1 MPYYYNY
8 RWRRRRPRRYW
19 RRRIKRPFRPRLWR
33 RRHRWVRKR
42 KLKRIRISQ
51 YQPHYIKR
59 LNITGTYPLIL
70 ATRQRLSNN
79 LNCYLDSIAPH
90 EVPGGGGFSICNF
103 SLYSLYQ
110 EHLQLHNWWSTSNEN
125 MPLIRFLGCT
135 VTLYRQANLDYLFY
149 YRNSYP
155 MTASLT
161 TYQST
166 NPQAMLLTKR
176 VRIMACK
183 QHNKNKKPYKKIHI
197 KPPAQL
203 QNKWYF
209 QREIAQVPLVQF
221 ITTACSLDR
230 MYLNSSSI
238 STTLGFTTLDS
249 NGFMQR
255 FMKENTTTPY
265 MPLTGQ
271 LMFAGENGTTIQN
284 MLLGNCI
291 LLGTVTNA
299 TEGTMIKS
307 VPEKEIPKDWGTNF
321 GTISKR
327 LYGAYMNSQ
336 HWGNPFMPHWFHGD
350 LRIVI
355 TNKTIKDLC
364 IQFKS
369 CTIENAKLS
378 ENFVKKTQ
386 KYQELKYNPFA
397 DKGAGNILYLLPINS
412 HVHSYGWEPPTD
424 KDVICKDL
432 PLNVL
437 MWGYLD
443 FQRKCKE
450 YNDID
455 TTCVCVFQSP
465 YVSPPGHCKFLIP
478 LDQDFLNGNSPYFD
492 EGRKTTSDYYNWH
505 PKVRFQMQTINA
517 IACSGPAT
525 TKLPPQVSVECH
537 LKYKFRFKIGGEPA
551 PMSILKNPEEQPE
564 WNIPNNLL
572 QTTSLQN
579 PTAPFEHLL
588 WKFDERR
595 GVLTKRAAK
604 RITRDIQTETNILPI
619 AETATWCPTTLN
631 KDQETPETTSSEE
644 EETSTTEERLHQ
656 QRRKQKLLRKLINR
670 MLLRL
675 TTLQ

>member
-1 MPYYYNY
+1 M
-8 RWRRRRPRRYW
+8 
-19 RRRIKRPFRPRLWR
+19 
-33 RRHRWVRKR
+33 
-42 KLKRIRISQ
+42 
-51 YQPHYIKR
+51 
-59 LNITGTYPLIL
+59 
-70 ATRQRLSNN
+70 
-79 LNCYLDSIAPH
+79 
-90 EVPGGGGFSICNF
+90 PGGGGFSICNF
-103 SLYSLYQ
+103 SLYTLYQ
-110 EHLQLHNWWSTSNEN
+110 ENLQLRNWWSTSNEN

-135 VTLYRQANLDYLFY
+135 VTLYRQASLDYLFY

-166 NPQAMLLTKR
+166 NPQAMMLTKR
-176 VRIMACK
+176 VKIMACK
-183 QHNKNKKPYKKIHI
+183 QHNRNKKPYKKFFI
-197 KPPAQL
+197 KPPSQL

-209 QREIAQVPLVQF
+209 QKEIAQVPLVQF

-238 STTLGFTTLDS
+238 SSTLGFTTLDS

-255 FMKENTTTPY
+255 FMKENTTSPY
-265 MPLTGQ
+265 MPQTGQ
-271 LMFAGENGTTIQN
+271 LMFLAKNGSKIQD
-284 MLLGNCI
+284 MLLTELT
-291 LLGTVTNA
+291 LLGTVTEA
-299 TEGTMIKS
+299 TEGIHIGAAPT
-307 VPEKEIPKDWGTNF
+307 KEIPEDWGTSYGNP
-321 GTISKR
+321 SKR
-327 LYGAYMNSQ
+327 LYRVYTESKY
-336 HWGNPFMPHWFHGD
+336 WGNPFLPIWFHGD
-350 LRIVI
+350 QRILI

-364 IQFKS
+364 DQFKNTTDTN
-369 CTIENAKLS
+369 CKLTTG
-378 ENFVKKTQ
+378 FVEKTQ
-386 KYQELKYNPFA
+386 LYQELRYNPFA

-412 HVHSYGWEPPTD
+412 HLHSYGWDPPTD

-437 MWGYLD
+437 LWGYLD

-455 TTCVCVFQSP
+455 TTCICVFQSP
-465 YVSPPGHCKFLIP
+465 YVSPPGHCKFIIP
-478 LDQDFLNGNSPYFD
+478 LDEDFLTGNSPYFD
-492 EGRKTTSDYYNWH
+492 GGRKTNSDYYNWH
-505 PKVRFQMQTINA
+505 PKVRFQMRTLNA

-525 TKLPPQVSVECH
+525 VKLPPLISTECH
-537 LKYKFRFKIGGEPA
+537 LKYKFHFKIGGEPA
-551 PMSILKNPEEQPE
+551 PMSVLKNPEDQPQ

-604 RITRDIQTETNILPI
+604 RITRVIQTETNILPI
-619 AETATWCPTTLN
+619 AETASWCPTTLS

-644 EETSTTEERLHQ
+644 EEASTTEERLHH

-675 TTLQ
+675 TTLE

>member
-1 MPYYYNY
+1 MPYYNTY

-19 RRRIKRPFRPRLWR
+19 RRRFRRPFRYRFWR
-33 RRHRWVRKR
+33 RRRWVRKR
-42 KLKRIRISQ
+42 KLPKIKLTQ

-59 LNITGTYPLIL
+59 LTITGYYPLIL
-70 ATRQRLSNN
+70 STKERLSNN

-90 EVPGGGGFSICNF
+90 EVPGGGGFQICNF
-103 SLYSLYQ
+103 SLYSLYK
-110 EHLQLHNWWSTSNEN
+110 EHLQLRNWWSTSNEN
-125 MPLIRFLGCT
+125 MPLIRFLGCS
-135 VTLYRQANLDYLFY
+135 VTLYRENSLDYLFY

-155 MTASLT
+155 MTAGLT

-176 VRIMACK
+176 VKIMACK
-183 QHNKNKKPYKKIHI
+183 QHNKNKKPYKKINI
-197 KPPAQL
+197 KPPSQL

-221 ITTACSLDR
+221 IASACSLDR

-238 STTLGFTTLDS
+238 STTLGFVTLDT

-255 FMKENTTTPY
+255 FMTQNTTSPY

-271 LMFAGENGTTIQN
+271 IMFAAPNGNKIQE
-284 MLLGNCI
+284 MLLGDLI
-291 LLGTVTNA
+291 ILGTVTEA
-299 TEGTMIKS
+299 TEGTQIKT
-307 VPEKEIPKDWGTNF
+307 VTPKETPSSWGTL
-321 GTISKR
+321 GDASKR
-327 LYGAYMNSQ
+327 LYGAYMDHNT
-336 HWGNPFMPHWFHGD
+336 WGNPFLQHWFYGD
-350 LRIVI
+350 QRILI
-355 TNKTIKDLC
+355 TNKTIEELC
-364 IQFKS
+364 KQFANQTIQQ
-369 CTIENAKLS
+369 AKLTTG
-378 ENFVKKTQ
+378 FVVKEQ
-386 KYQELKYNPFA
+386 KYQELRYNPFA
-397 DKGAGNILYLLPINS
+397 DKGSGNILYLLPINT
-412 HVHSYGWEPPTD
+412 HLHSYGWEPPTD

-455 TTCVCVFQSP
+455 TTCLCVFQSP
-465 YVSPPGHCKFLIP
+465 YVSPPGHCKFLVP
-478 LDQDFLNGNSPYFD
+478 LDDDFLHGNSPYFD
-492 EGRKTTSDYYNWH
+492 AGRKTNSDYYNWH
-505 PKVRFQMQTINA
+505 PKVRFQIRTINA

-525 TKLPPQVSVECH
+525 CKLPPDISIESH
-537 LKYKFRFKIGGEPA
+537 IKYKFRFKIGGEPA
-551 PMSILKNPEEQPE
+551 PMSVLKNPEEQPE

-595 GVLTKRAAK
+595 GILTKRAAK
-604 RITRDIQTETNILPI
+604 RISRDIQTETDILPI

-631 KDQETPETTSSEE
+631 KDQETSETTSSEE
-644 EETSTTEERLHQ
+644 EETSTTEERLQQ

-675 TTLQ
+675 TTLE